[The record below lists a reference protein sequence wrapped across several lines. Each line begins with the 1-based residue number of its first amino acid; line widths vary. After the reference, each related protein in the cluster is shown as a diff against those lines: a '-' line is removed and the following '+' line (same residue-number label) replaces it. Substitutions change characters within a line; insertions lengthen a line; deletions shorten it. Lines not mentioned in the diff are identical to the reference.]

1 MTSRRTGMAY
11 FVLSPNDGD
20 SLNTLF
26 SSDPD
31 PGPGRIRGGPSHRV
45 IVNTPCLNAL
55 LQYEP

>member
-11 FVLSPNDGD
+11 FVLSPNDED

-31 PGPGRIRGGPSHRV
+31 LGPDRIRGGPSHRA
-45 IVNTPCLNAL
+45 IVNTPCLKAL
-55 LQYEP
+55 L